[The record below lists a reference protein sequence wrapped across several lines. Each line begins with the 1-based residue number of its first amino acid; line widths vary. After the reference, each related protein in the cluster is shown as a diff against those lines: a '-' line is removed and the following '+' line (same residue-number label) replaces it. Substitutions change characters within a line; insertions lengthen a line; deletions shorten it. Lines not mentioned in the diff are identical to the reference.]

1 MVMRQAVYIGHAQ
14 PSVFAI
20 VGRIVKSIMEW
31 WHSDSHTFTAL
42 CATERGERFSH
53 GDVVKAHL
61 WLALILA
68 IALMGGV
75 L

>member
-1 MVMRQAVYIGHAQ
+1 MKQAVYIGHAQ
-14 PSVFAI
+14 PSFFSI
-20 VGRIVKSIMEW
+20 VRMIVKSFMDW
-31 WHSDSHTFTAL
+31 WQSDSHTFTAL

-75 L
+75 A

>member
-1 MVMRQAVYIGHAQ
+1 MKQAVYIGHAQ
-14 PSVFAI
+14 PSFFSV
-20 VGRIVKSIMEW
+20 VRMIVKSIMEW

-42 CATERGERFSH
+42 CATERGEAFSH

-61 WLALILA
+61 WLTLILA
-68 IALMGGV
+68 IALIGGV

>member
-1 MVMRQAVYIGHAQ
+1 MKQAVYVGHAQ
-14 PSVFAI
+14 PSILSI
-20 VGRIVKSIMEW
+20 VRMIV
-31 WHSDSHTFTAL
+31 
-42 CATERGERFSH
+42 
-53 GDVVKAHL
+53 

>member
-1 MVMRQAVYIGHAQ
+1 MKQAVYIGYAQ
-14 PSVFAI
+14 PSILSI
-20 VGRIVKSIMEW
+20 VSRIVKSFMDW
-31 WHSDSHTFTAL
+31 WQSDSHTFTAL

-75 L
+75 A

>member
-1 MVMRQAVYIGHAQ
+1 MKQAVYIGHAQ
-14 PSVFAI
+14 PSILSI
-20 VGRIVKSIMEW
+20 VSRIVKNLTDW
-31 WHSDSHTFTAL
+31 WQSDSHTFTAL

-61 WLALILA
+61 WLALIMA